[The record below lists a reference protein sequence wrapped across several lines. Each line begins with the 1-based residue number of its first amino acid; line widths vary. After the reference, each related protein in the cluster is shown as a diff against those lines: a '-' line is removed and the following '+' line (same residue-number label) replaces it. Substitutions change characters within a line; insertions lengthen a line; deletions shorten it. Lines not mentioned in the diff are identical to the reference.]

1 MRNNIKW
8 VRIISV
14 LLTAV
19 MLAPLFTGEAL
30 AAEDPF
36 ALFRENAVGIGLK
49 DADPAAFPGYV
60 HYDPKAFYADLEELQ
75 NLAAGNG
82 QADLDQAFA
91 LYDSLYRETV
101 SVRDLYYAA
110 LLGSGED
117 VYHTAF
123 QNEKEYTGAL
133 LTEMKD
139 RFLNVMREICS
150 GVNGEI
156 FRQHIGS
163 DMIFNSYTS
172 YAPLTEKA
180 KALLDREEALESEY
194 NALNAV
200 LYEEAA
206 DDGNFD
212 YASAN
217 ERMGRVFLDLVA
229 VRKQIAREMGYENY
243 AEYAD
248 RELFYRDYSE
258 ADMQLLKNAVKKYG
272 EMINYYTLRVFLDAT
287 MPEMDTELILGDSGN
302 VVSSF
307 SDAAADSYRLLRDRR
322 LLSAGFEEC
331 RVDSEVTHI
340 FPGKNSAAIEVKFYQ
355 NTEFYNYKTFIH
367 ELGHF
372 SHMIR
377 VANPN
382 PLFTEEGCTDVVEM
396 HSTFLET
403 LASKKMDA
411 IYKRPMFFQG
421 YELCSLAYSLLSGCY
436 YDDWQRA
443 IYESEKELT
452 PDGINALFKEIC
464 MDYGIAEYEGMEYEW
479 MWVPH
484 NFLYPLYYFSYAA
497 SGFAAL
503 QLWNEAGNDFAHAVQ
518 IWEKSLWEDPYRE
531 GYMQALENLGFE
543 SFTCPGCAEET
554 LEKVIGDLM
563 DLEAAAMAS
572 LEGPAA

>member
-1 MRNNIKW
+1 MRNNRRW
-8 VRIISV
+8 ARIISI
-14 LLTAV
+14 LLTAF
-19 MLAPLFTGEAL
+19 MLAPLSTGTAL
-30 AAEDPF
+30 AADDPF
-36 ALFRENAVGIGLK
+36 KMFRENAVGIGLK
-49 DADPAAFPGYV
+49 DADPDAFPGYV
-60 HYDPKAFYADLEELQ
+60 HYDPEAFYADLEELQ
-75 NLAAGNG
+75 RVAAGNG
-82 QADLDQAFA
+82 QDDLDKAFA
-91 LYDSLYRETV
+91 LYDSLYKETV
-101 SVRDLYYAA
+101 SVRDLYFAA
-110 LLGSGED
+110 VLGSGED

-133 LTEMKD
+133 LTGMKD
-139 RFLNVMREICS
+139 RFLNVIREICTGVS
-150 GVNGEI
+150 GEA

-163 DMIFNSYTS
+163 DMIFDSYTS
-172 YAPLTEKA
+172 YEPLTEKA
-180 KALLDREEALESEY
+180 KALIDREEALESEY

-200 LYEEAA
+200 IYEEAA
-206 DDGNFD
+206 GGENFD

-229 VRKQIAREMGYENY
+229 VRRQIAQEMGYLNY

-248 RELFYRDYSE
+248 RELFSRDYSE

-272 EMINYYTLRVFLDAT
+272 QTINYYTLCVFLDAA
-287 MPEMDTELILGDSGN
+287 MPEADTELILGDSGN
-302 VVSSF
+302 IVSSF
-307 SDAAADSYRLLRDRR
+307 SDVAAESYRLLRERR

-331 RVDSEVTHI
+331 RADSEVTHI
-340 FPGKNSAAIEVKFYQ
+340 FPGKNSAAIEVKFFQ

-403 LASKKMDA
+403 LASKRMDA
-411 IYKRPMFFQG
+411 IYRRPMFFQG

-452 PDGINALFKEIC
+452 LDGINALFKEIR

-503 QLWNEAGNDFAHAVQ
+503 QLWNESGNDFEHAVE
-518 IWEKSLWEDPYRE
+518 IWEKSLWENPYSE
-531 GYMQALENLGFE
+531 GYMQAVENLGFE
-543 SFTCPGCAEET
+543 SFTRPGCAEET
-554 LEKVIGDLM
+554 LQKVIDDLTE
-563 DLEAAAMAS
+563 LEAAAMAS
-572 LEGPAA
+572 LEAPAA